1 MLAGKISLASS
12 EKAGQARVGP
22 QRSEPV
28 FSRKALFSF
37 LGLALLVGLWQT
49 AAMVMSRLIISSP
62 IDAGQ
67 ALSRMISDPVF
78 VWDHFLI
85 TLQRV
90 LSGVL
95 LGSAAGFSLGIIAG
109 LYQEVKYMLEPLRWL
124 LMSIPAVVV
133 VVVAMLWFGMGSTM
147 VIVISSVFL
156 TPVVYVS
163 TVKGMEELDDNILE
177 MAQVYRFPFLMKIKN
192 IYLPS
197 ITAPLCSALVLVVC
211 NGVRVAILAEVM
223 GANEGIGFRLA
234 YARVNLD
241 IPDVFSCVLLC
252 LVLVGG
258 LEFLLL
264 RPLQNYLLRWR
275 S

>member
-1 MLAGKISLASS
+1 MGFVLLAIAWQAAS
-12 EKAGQARVGP
+12 
-22 QRSEPV
+22 
-28 FSRKALFSF
+28 
-37 LGLALLVGLWQT
+37 
-49 AAMVMSRLIISSP
+49 MVMSSLIISSP
-62 IDAGQ
+62 LEAVR
-67 ALSRMISDPVF
+67 ALSKMISDPVF
-78 VWDHFLI
+78 MFDHFLV
-85 TLQRV
+85 TLQRI

-95 LGSAAGFSLGIIAG
+95 LGSAAGFVLGIIAG
-109 LYQEVKYMLEPLRWL
+109 LFREVKYMLEPLRWL

-133 VVVAMLWFGMGSTM
+133 VVMAMLWYGMGSTM

-163 TVKGMEELDDNILE
+163 TAKGMEGLDDEILE
-177 MAQVYRFPFLMKIKN
+177 MAQVYRFPLLMKIVN

-197 ITAPLCSALVLVVC
+197 ITAPLCSALVVVVC

-252 LVLVGG
+252 LILVGG

-264 RPLQNYLLRWR
+264 RPLQNHLLRWR
-275 S
+275 T